1 MTTIITLIILFL
13 FLGIAEI
20 IQVYKDKRKKNK
32 RMED

>member
-1 MTTIITLIILFL
+1 MTIIITLIILFL